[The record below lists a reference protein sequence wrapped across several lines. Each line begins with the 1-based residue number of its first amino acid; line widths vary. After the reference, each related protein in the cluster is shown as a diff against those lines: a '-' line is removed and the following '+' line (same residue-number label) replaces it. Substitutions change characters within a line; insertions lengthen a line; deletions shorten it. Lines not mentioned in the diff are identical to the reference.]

1 MGDPVPILVVELF
14 PVLDRQLVALLGTL
28 NPGDWDRPTV
38 CVGWSVKD
46 VAGHLLDTATRRLS
60 SGRDRHVPPGP
71 PPDLDTHAKVG
82 AFVNAANRA
91 GVEFYRGVSARHL
104 VDLMEATTA
113 RLHEYF
119 RGLDPHA
126 DANFPVSWAGESR
139 SPVWFDVAREL
150 TERWH
155 HQQQIRDAVGAEP
168 ITTREFLHPV
178 LDTFM
183 RALPHASRHIP
194 APDGTLWNVEV
205 TGPAAD
211 AWLLHRETGAW
222 RLRADVGQAPDAT
235 ASLAGDDAWR
245 LFTKGF
251 DRSGRKPAV
260 LIEGDPAIDDVIRAM
275 RCIVG

>member
-1 MGDPVPILVVELF
+1 MRDPAPILVVDLF
-14 PVLDRQLVALLGTL
+14 PALDGQLVALLRTL
-28 NPGDWDRPTV
+28 SPADWDRATV
-38 CVGWSVKD
+38 CAGWSVKD

-60 SGRDRHVPPGP
+60 FGRDRHVPPGP
-71 PPDLDTHAKVG
+71 PPDLSTHAKVG
-82 AFVNAANRA
+82 AFVNAVNRA
-91 GVEFYRGVSARHL
+91 GVDFYRGVSPRHL

-126 DANFPVSWAGESR
+126 DATFAVSWVGESR
-139 SPVWFDVAREL
+139 SPVWFDVAREF

-178 LDTFM
+178 LDAFM
-183 RALPHASRHIP
+183 RALPHASRDVQ
-194 APDGTLWNVEV
+194 APDGTLWKVEV

-211 AWLLHRETGAW
+211 AWFLYREAGAW
-222 RLRADVGQAPDAT
+222 RLHVDVSQAPDAT
-235 ASLAGDDAWR
+235 AALAGDDAWR

-251 DRSGRKPAV
+251 DRNGQKPAV

>member
-1 MGDPVPILVVELF
+1 MREPLPILVADLF
-14 PVLDRQLVALLGTL
+14 PPLDNHLLALLRGLT
-28 NPGDWDRPTV
+28 PGDWDHATV
-38 CVGWSVKD
+38 CAGWSVKD

-60 SGRDRHVPPGP
+60 FGRDGHVPPGP
-71 PPDLDTHAKVG
+71 PPDLGTHARVG

-91 GVEFYRGVSARHL
+91 GVEFYRSVSPRHL
-104 VDLMEATTA
+104 IDLMEVAAA
-113 RLHEYF
+113 RLHEHF
-119 RGLDPHA
+119 RTLDPYA
-126 DANFPVSWAGESR
+126 DAAFPVSWAGESR
-139 SPVWFDVAREL
+139 SFIWFDVAREF

-183 RALPHASRHIP
+183 RALPHASRDVQ
-194 APDGTLWNVEV
+194 APDGTLWKVEV

-211 AWLLHRETGAW
+211 AWFLHRETGAW
-222 RLRADVGQAPDAT
+222 RLHADVSQAPDAT

-251 DRSGRKPAV
+251 DRSGQRPAV
-260 LIEGDPAIDDVIRAM
+260 RIEGDPAIDDVIRAM